1 MGALRLGAMAKQTI
15 TLHCII
21 LYKDNITYIT
31 WSKKPLHYMTGFSFD
46 SAAVKETLLL
56 MILDVYFAQAY
67 ITIHCIRV
75 LSCTRQCQILCYGVV
90 VVVRRHHCG
99 HLIHRT
105 VCAVCNEFNVQ
116 CSLFNVH

>member
-31 WSKKPLHYMTGFSFD
+31 SHHIKWSKKPLHYMTGFSFD
-46 SAAVKETLLL
+46 SVAVKETLLL

-105 VCAVCNEFNVQ
+105 VALCAM
-116 CSLFNVH
+116 CSE